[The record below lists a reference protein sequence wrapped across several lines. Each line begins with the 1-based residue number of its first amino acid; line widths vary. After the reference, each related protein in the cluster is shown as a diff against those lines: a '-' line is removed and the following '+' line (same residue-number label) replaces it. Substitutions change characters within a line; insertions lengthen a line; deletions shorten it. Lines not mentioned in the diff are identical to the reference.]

1 MNDERESM
9 PSDDARPTPPPQPSV
24 PECVIWD
31 FEEAWCR
38 AGTAGPWP
46 DPRAFLPDNLDP
58 AVARSAARELALIDM
73 EHRLRLG
80 EAGRVEDYL
89 RLFPQLQGDA
99 AAVRELMQLEQSF
112 GSSGSESHALELP
125 EVGYGDAGD
134 RRRRIGRY
142 VIRGEL
148 GSGSFGDVCLAYDP
162 LADRVLALKVPR
174 TDRHRLGAR
183 EEFLGEARAAAQL
196 ASHDNVVPVWD
207 VGEHGPLVYIVSE
220 LCEGGSLAR
229 WQRART
235 DAVPFRLAARIVAE
249 LADGVQ
255 HAHDGGVL
263 HRDLKPGNV
272 LLRPTVPGPDG
283 FAFVPRVADFGLARR
298 GDDDVVGDR
307 VHGTHGYMAPEQ
319 TGGRA
324 REIGPATDVYGL
336 GAILYA
342 LLTGR
347 PPFDGDDTSEVV
359 DRIRTEA
366 PRPVRAARPDVPRDL
381 ELIGL
386 RSLAKNPADRYAS
399 AGALAD
405 DLRCFLAG
413 EPIAGSSWWEHART
427 WPRRRP
433 RRAAGLAALIVLLV
447 AAYPAYRLERRQTA
461 DRAMDAL
468 ETWRVASYPRLLTR
482 LDPHDTHVA
491 NRLRALFHRDDPRVK
506 LPAALAL
513 SPILDDAREYA
524 LNRML
529 DGPPEALRTL
539 APLLRDRVPKLFDRL
554 EAEIVPRFPK
564 RDDSDKRPASFT
576 PSDRFSALRL
586 PKSDDADKRRAN
598 AAAALILLGCPDPGY
613 RLLRFDPDPQARSIL
628 VHRLGPAGVA
638 PRDLFDR
645 LRAEPDVSS
654 RRALILALGEVPD
667 ASWDPSISAAVD
679 SWLLDQYENAPD
691 AGIHGA
697 AKWLL
702 GVWSARPGGVRLN
715 ELRSTIDGRLKGVE
729 RDGFG
734 WRISKSG
741 LTLVRVPAT
750 DGSIVEIADVE
761 VTVGLFRQFD
771 RAHSYIRDASPSD
784 DHPMNQVAATQALAF
799 CRWLSEQECLG
810 EGEAYRLPTVIEFL
824 AASRAGASTP
834 RFYGTTADLLANY
847 ACYSTSD
854 LIVAAPVGSHK
865 PNDLGLFDT
874 MGNVSDLCADPQA
887 SPRYKAVGGSAA
899 HHSYHVVC
907 DVIDPTRSDDLPS
920 PEHGFR
926 VAQMVGYRTRDPA
939 SKPH

>member
-1 MNDERESM
+1 MSDEQEPMASE
-9 PSDDARPTPPPQPSV
+9 DARARPPTAQSV
-24 PECVIWD
+24 PDWLIWD
-31 FEEAWCR
+31 FEEAWGQ

-46 DPRAFLPDNLDP
+46 DPKAFLPDNLDP
-58 AVARSAARELALIDM
+58 AVERSAARELALIDM

-80 EAGRVEDYL
+80 EARRVADYL

-99 AAVRELMQLEQSF
+99 AAVRELIELEQSF
-112 GSSGSESHALELP
+112 GSTGSEIHALELQ
-125 EVGYGDAGD
+125 EVGSGDSDD

-142 VIRGEL
+142 VIRGGL

-162 LADRVLALKVPR
+162 LADRVVALKLPR
-174 TDRHRLGAR
+174 TDRHRPGAR
-183 EEFLGEARAAAQL
+183 EEFLGEARAAARL

-220 LCEGGSLAR
+220 FCKGGSLAR

-235 DAVPFRLAARIVAE
+235 EAVPLRLAARIVAE
-249 LADGVQ
+249 LADGVK

-272 LLRPTVPGPDG
+272 LLRPTIPGLDG
-283 FAFVPRVADFGLARR
+283 LAFVPRVADFGLARH
-298 GDDDVVGDR
+298 GDDDAVGNR

-324 REIGPATDVYGL
+324 PEIGPATDVYGL

-342 LLTGR
+342 LLTGH
-347 PPFDGDDTSEVV
+347 PPFDGDNTSEVV

-386 RSLAKNPADRYAS
+386 RALAKNPADRYKS
-399 AGALAD
+399 AGELAD
-405 DLRCFLAG
+405 DLRRFLAG
-413 EPIAGSSWWEHART
+413 EPISGSSWWEHART

-433 RRAAGLAALIVLLV
+433 RQAVGLALLVVLMV
-447 AAYPAYRLERRQTA
+447 AAYPAYRLERRLTA
-461 DRAMDAL
+461 DRALNAL
-468 ETWRVASYPRLLTR
+468 ETWRVPSYPRLLTR
-482 LDPHDTHVA
+482 LDPYDAHVA
-491 NRLRALFHRDDPRVK
+491 GRLRTLFRSDDPRVK
-506 LPAALAL
+506 LPAALTL
-513 SPILDDAREYA
+513 SPILDEAREYA
-524 LNRML
+524 LYRAL
-529 DGPPEALRTL
+529 DGTPEALRTL
-539 APLLRDRVPKLFDRL
+539 APILRDRVPKLYDRL
-554 EAEIVPRFPK
+554 EVELVPRLPK
-564 RDDSDKRPASFT
+564 TNDLEKRPATFT
-576 PSDRFSALRL
+576 PSDRFSASRL
-586 PKSDDADKRRAN
+586 PKNDDGDRRRAN
-598 AAAALILLGCPDPGY
+598 AALALILLGQPDPAY
-613 RLLRFDPDPQARSIL
+613 RLLRFDPDSQARSFL

-638 PRDLFDR
+638 PHDLFDR
-645 LRAEPDVSS
+645 LRVETDVSI

-667 ASWDPSISAAVD
+667 ASWDPSLRAAVS
-679 SWLLDQYENAPD
+679 SWLLDQYEHAPD
-691 AGIHGA
+691 PGAHGA
-697 AKWLL
+697 TRWLL
-702 GVWSARPGGVRLN
+702 GRWSARPGGIRLD
-715 ELRSTIDGRLKGVE
+715 ELRGEIDGRLRGGA

-741 LTLVRVPAT
+741 LTLVSVPQA

-761 VTVGLFRQFD
+761 VTVGLFRRFD
-771 RAHSYIRDASPSD
+771 PGHQYIRDASPSD

-799 CRWLSEQECLG
+799 CRWLSEQEYLG
-810 EGEAYRLPTVIEFL
+810 AGEAYRLPTVIEFL
-824 AASRAGASTP
+824 VASRAGASTP
-834 RFYGTTADLLANY
+834 RFYGTTADLLPSY

-854 LIVAAPVGSHK
+854 LIVAASVGSRK

-907 DVIDPTRSDDLPS
+907 DIIDPTRGDDLPS

-926 VAQMVGYRTRDPA
+926 VARTVGLRIR
-939 SKPH
+939 

>member
-1 MNDERESM
+1 MRLRSV
-9 PSDDARPTPPPQPSV
+9 SSSSWSSASV
-24 PECVIWD
+24 P
-31 FEEAWCR
+31 
-38 AGTAGPWP
+38 P
-46 DPRAFLPDNLDP
+46 
-58 AVARSAARELALIDM
+58 
-73 EHRLRLG
+73 
-80 EAGRVEDYL
+80 
-89 RLFPQLQGDA
+89 
-99 AAVRELMQLEQSF
+99 
-112 GSSGSESHALELP
+112 GSDSDALELP
-125 EVGYGDAGD
+125 EVGCGDPDD

-142 VIRGEL
+142 VIRGNL

-162 LADRVLALKVPR
+162 LADRVVALKLPR
-174 TDRHRLGAR
+174 TDRHRPGAR
-183 EEFLGEARAAAQL
+183 EEFLGEARAAARL

-220 LCEGGSLAR
+220 FCEGGSLAR

-235 DAVPFRLAARIVAE
+235 EAVPFRLAARIVAE

-263 HRDLKPGNV
+263 HRDLKPDNV

-283 FAFVPRVADFGLARR
+283 LAFVPRVADFGLARR
-298 GDDDVVGDR
+298 GDDDAVGNR

-324 REIGPATDVYGL
+324 SEIGPATDVYGL

-386 RSLAKNPADRYAS
+386 RALAKNPADRYKS
-399 AGALAD
+399 AGELAD

-413 EPIAGSSWWEHART
+413 EPISGSSWWEHART

-433 RRAAGLAALIVLLV
+433 RQAVGLALLV
-447 AAYPAYRLERRQTA
+447 VVLATAYPAYRLERRVTA
-461 DRAMDAL
+461 DRALNAL
-468 ETWRVASYPRLLTR
+468 ESWGVPSYPRLLTR
-482 LDPHDTHVA
+482 LDPYDAHVA
-491 NRLRALFHRDDPRVK
+491 GRLRTLFRSDDPRVK

-513 SPILDDAREYA
+513 SPILDDAREYV
-524 LNRML
+524 LNRTL
-529 DGPPEALRTL
+529 DGTPEALRTL
-539 APLLRDRVPKLFDRL
+539 APLLRDRVPKLYDRL
-554 EAEIVPRFPK
+554 EAALVPRVPK
-564 RDDSDKRPASFT
+564 SNGLELGPATFT
-576 PSDRFSALRL
+576 PSGRFSASRL
-586 PKSDDADKRRAN
+586 PKSDESDRRRAN
-598 AAAALILLGCPDPGY
+598 AALALILLGRPDPGY
-613 RLLRFDPDPQARSIL
+613 RLLRFDSDPQARSFL
-628 VHRLGPAGVA
+628 VHRLGPSGIA
-638 PRDLFDR
+638 PHDLFDR
-645 LRAEPDVSS
+645 LRVEPDVSI

-667 ASWDPSISAAVD
+667 ASWDPSLRAAVS
-679 SWLLDQYENAPD
+679 SWLLDQYEHAPD
-691 AGIHGA
+691 PGTHGA
-697 AKWLL
+697 IRWLL
-702 GVWSARPGGVRLN
+702 GRWSARPGGIRLD
-715 ELRSTIDGRLKGVE
+715 ELRREIDGRLKGVA

-734 WRISKSG
+734 WRISKRG
-741 LTLVRVPAT
+741 LTLVRVPQL
-750 DGSIVEIADVE
+750 DGSLVEIADVE

-771 RAHSYIRDASPSD
+771 PAHPYVRDASPSS

-799 CRWLSEQECLG
+799 CRWLSEQESLG
-810 EGEAYRLPTVIEFL
+810 AGEAYRLPTVIEFL

-834 RFYGTTADLLANY
+834 RFYGTTADLLPSY

-854 LIVAAPVGSHK
+854 LIVAAPVGSRK

-907 DVIDPTRSDDLPS
+907 DIIDPTRGDDLPS

-926 VAQMVGYRTRDPA
+926 VARTVGLRIR
-939 SKPH
+939 